1 MRVAAVPSGLAQKR
15 VEISVLIVARPGER
29 RQELG
34 AAPRGVEG
42 KGEGFAQRALLS
54 CEKRG
59 VLRLED
65 RAGCVKQHAAASEA
79 SPQRVEKARLLP
91 REAVDIGFAA
101 KPFDVGMPARDTGRR
116 AGDVRQDA

>member
-59 VLRLED
+59 DLRLVLRLED

-101 KPFDVGMPARDTGRR
+101 KPFDVGMPTR
-116 AGDVRQDA
+116 